1 MSDYLPAEVIEEI
14 LLGLPAKSV
23 LRFRSVCKTWYSLI
37 ANSRFA
43 KAYLARSNQRSS
55 PYFLFGRFEY
65 EKEIFSLHSNP
76 AIDDSSDYIEFDPP
90 YDTGDIWS
98 WTSIYKIVGSVNGL
112 ICLVDSHHNA
122 YEKYFLWNPSVNRSV
137 RLPLVTNLDQSPY
150 VYCLGFGYHA
160 PTNEYKVV
168 RIMYLD
174 DDTPLAEIY
183 ALNTRE
189 WHRFT
194 FPPSASFIVQQATV
208 SVSMNGALHWLAH
221 NFMQDAYHNFILSFD
236 LGDEIV
242 YHEVPVP
249 KDLEI
254 EGGQYSLEG
263 GQIAKLNG
271 LLALHG
277 GFNNYYECHA
287 KKYDVWVMK
296 EYGVV
301 ESWTKL
307 YSIDFGVRLGRV
319 IGFKKNGEVLI
330 LTSNDKDLLL
340 YEPNSQNI
348 TWDLQKNDISSY
360 FYLDNY
366 IESLVLFDVVD
377 GVYEQEEYDVKVE
390 RALKIRKMH
399 NS

>member
-37 ANSRFA
+37 SNSRFA
-43 KAYLARSNQRSS
+43 KAYLARSNERSS
-55 PYFLFGRFEY
+55 PYFLFGRFGY

-76 AIDDSSDYIEFDPP
+76 AIDDSSDFIEFDHP
-90 YDTGDIWS
+90 YDIGDIWS
-98 WTSIYKIVGSVNGL
+98 WTSVCKIVGSVNGL
-112 ICLVDSHHNA
+112 ICFVDSHHNA

-174 DDTPLAEIY
+174 DDSTPLAEIY

-208 SVSMNGALHWLAH
+208 SVSMNGALHWLAQ
-221 NFMQDAYHNFILSFD
+221 NFMQDTYHNFILSFD

-242 YHEVPVP
+242 YHEIPVP
-249 KDLEI
+249 KVLEI
-254 EGGQYSLEG
+254 EGDQYSLEG
-263 GQIAKLNG
+263 GQIAMLNG

-277 GFNNYYECHA
+277 GHA
-287 KKYDVWVMK
+287 EKYDVWVMK

-307 YSIDFGVRLGRV
+307 YSFDFSVKLGRV

-330 LTSNDKDLLL
+330 ITSNGKDLLS
-340 YEPNSQNI
+340 YEPSSQSTIWN
-348 TWDLQKNDISSY
+348 LQKNDISSC

-366 IESLVLFDVVD
+366 VEILVLFDAMD
-377 GVYEQEEYDVKVE
+377 GVYEQEKYDVKVE